1 MPHAPSSK
9 DTKRERVHV
18 EPRGTAPRRV
28 HEVAPKAHGKTAEL
42 PSSDGDRP
50 RLRPEIMGH
59 FWGSLRRYWR
69 LGELLAR

>member
-1 MPHAPSSK
+1 MPHDPSSK
-9 DTKRERVHV
+9 DEKRTRVHV
-18 EPRGTAPRRV
+18 EPRGTAPRKV
-28 HEVAPKAHGKTAEL
+28 NAVVPEVPGKTVEL

>member
-9 DTKRERVHV
+9 DGKRASVLI
-18 EPRGTAPRRV
+18 EPRVTAPRKV
-28 HEVAPKAHGKTAEL
+28 HEVIPEGQEKAAEL
-42 PSSDGDRP
+42 LTSDGDRP

-59 FWGSLRRYWR
+59 FWGSVRRYWR